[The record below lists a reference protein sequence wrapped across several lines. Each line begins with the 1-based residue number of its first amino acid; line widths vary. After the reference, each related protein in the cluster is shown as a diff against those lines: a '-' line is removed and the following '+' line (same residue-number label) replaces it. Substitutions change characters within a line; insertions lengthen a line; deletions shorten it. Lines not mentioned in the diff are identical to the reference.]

1 MNDKDLASYGEVL
14 DTLKRK
20 WDFDRQ
26 LFFNFERNIPD
37 RDIQNFQTMLSI
49 GSGRMKSTVFTKK

>member
-26 LFFNFERNIPD
+26 LFSNFERNIPD
-37 RDIQNFQTMLSI
+37 MDNKKFQTMISI
-49 GSGRMKSTVFTKK
+49 GSGRMESTVLTKI